1 MNDPCWARQMIHI
14 RLQNLPNHLIFLHV
28 PTPYWLNV
36 PVSYSEV
43 EYTTLR
49 I

>member
-1 MNDPCWARQMIHI
+1 MNDPSQARQMTHA
-14 RLQNLPNHLIFLHV
+14 RLQKLPNHLIRLHV

-36 PVSYSEV
+36 LVSYSEV